1 MIATPSYGYRFVRA
15 ATLIAVAL
23 AGACNAR
30 QAHPE
35 IAVVLDDQ
43 VAAWNRG
50 DLDGF
55 MAGYWKSDDLTF
67 ETINGVTKGWQAVL
81 ERYRKR
87 YATREQM
94 GTLRFRDLV
103 ISRTGPDAA
112 EASGRWEVRAADGRS
127 SGHFYL
133 TLRQVDGAWVIV
145 RDRTTSD

>member
-1 MIATPSYGYRFVRA
+1 MNATLPIRKRIVRA
-15 ATLIAVAL
+15 GVLLAIAFL
-23 AGACNAR
+23 GACNAR

-55 MAGYWKSDDLTF
+55 MAGYWKSDELTF
-67 ETINGVTKGWQAVL
+67 ETTSGVTKGWQAVF

-103 ISRTGPDAA
+103 ISRTGPDSA
-112 EASGRWEVRAADGRS
+112 EASGRWEVRATDGRS

-133 TLRQVDGAWVIV
+133 TMRQIDGAWVIV
-145 RDRTTSD
+145 KDRTTSD

>member
-1 MIATPSYGYRFVRA
+1 MNATCSTRKHFVRLA
-15 ATLIAVAL
+15 VLMAVAL
-23 AGACNAR
+23 CSACNAR
-30 QAHPE
+30 PAHPE
-35 IAVVLDDQ
+35 IAVVLNDQ

-67 ETINGVTKGWQAVL
+67 ETTSGVTKGWQAVL
-81 ERYRKR
+81 ERYQKR

-103 ISRTGPDAA
+103 ISRTGPDSA
-112 EASGRWEVRAADGRS
+112 EVSGRWEVRAADGRS

-133 TLRQVDGAWVIV
+133 TMRQIDGAWVIV
-145 RDRTTSD
+145 KDRTTSD

>member
-1 MIATPSYGYRFVRA
+1 MNATQSVCHRFVRVGA
-15 ATLIAVAL
+15 ILAMAL
-23 AGACNAR
+23 VGACNAR

-35 IAVVLDDQ
+35 IARVLDDQ
-43 VAAWNRG
+43 IAAWNRG

-67 ETINGVTKGWQAVL
+67 ETTGGVTKGWQAVL

-87 YATREQM
+87 YATRDQM

-112 EASGRWEVRAADGRS
+112 EASGRWEVRAVDGRS

-133 TLRQVDGAWVIV
+133 TMRQIDGAWVIV
-145 RDRTTSD
+145 KDRTTSD

>member
-1 MIATPSYGYRFVRA
+1 MNATHSAYNRFVR
-15 ATLIAVAL
+15 VGAL
-23 AGACNAR
+23 LSISFVGACNTR

-55 MAGYWKSDDLTF
+55 MAGYWKSDELTF
-67 ETINGVTKGWQAVL
+67 ETTNGVTKGWQAVL
-81 ERYRKR
+81 ERYQKR

-94 GTLRFRDLV
+94 GTLQFRDLV
-103 ISRTGPDAA
+103 ISRTGPDTA

-133 TLRQVDGAWVIV
+133 TMRQIDGAWVIIK
-145 RDRTTSD
+145 DRTTSD

>member
-1 MIATPSYGYRFVRA
+1 MNAIPSHGHRFIRA
-15 ATLIAVAL
+15 AALIAVAL
-23 AGACNAR
+23 VGACSAK
-30 QAHPE
+30 QAYPE
-35 IAVVLDDQ
+35 IAAVLDDQ

-55 MAGYWKSDDLTF
+55 MTGYWKSDDLTF
-67 ETINGVTKGWQAVL
+67 ETTNGVTKGWQAVL

-103 ISRTGPDAA
+103 ISRTGPDVA

-133 TLRQVDGAWVIV
+133 TLRRVDGAWVIV

>member
-1 MIATPSYGYRFVRA
+1 MNATLSNCNRLVRA
-15 ATLIAVAL
+15 AAVLAL
-23 AGACNAR
+23 VCLGACNAR
-30 QAHPE
+30 HAHPE

-55 MAGYWKSDDLTF
+55 MGGYWKNDDLTF
-67 ETINGVTKGWQAVL
+67 ETANGVTKGWQAVL

-133 TLRQVDGAWVIV
+133 TMRQIDGAWVIV
-145 RDRTTSD
+145 KDRTTSD